1 MYSKIKL
8 WAIGLLTGLAGFFY
22 IMAESRKSQRDK
34 ASTQRDIAKRNTET
48 LNVINE
54 QSETISKKLNE
65 ARHRNAEVDQDEQS
79 KTKTQRRSG
88 SFGSYVD
95 RMRDDSTD

>member
-1 MYSKIKL
+1 MFSKIKY
-8 WAIGLLTGLAGFFY
+8 WAMGLLAGLAGFFY
-22 IMAESRKSQRDK
+22 LISKSRKSQRDR
-34 ASTQRDIAKRNTET
+34 ARTQRDIAKRNTET
-48 LNVINE
+48 LKVINE
-54 QSETISKKLNE
+54 QSASISNKLNE
-65 ARHRNAEVDQDEQS
+65 ARHRNAEVNQDEQS

>member
-8 WAIGLLTGLAGFFY
+8 WAIGLVTGLAGFFY
-22 IMAESRKSQRDK
+22 IMSESRKSQRDK
-34 ASTQRDIAKRNTET
+34 ARTQRDIAKRNTET
-48 LNVINE
+48 LKVINE
-54 QSETISKKLNE
+54 QSASISNKLNE

-79 KTKTQRRSG
+79 KTKTQRRRG

-95 RMRDDSTD
+95 RMRDDSAD

>member
-8 WAIGLLTGLAGFFY
+8 WAIGLVTGLAGFFY
-22 IMAESRKSQRDK
+22 IMSESRKSQRDK
-34 ASTQRDIAKRNTET
+34 ARTQRDIAKRNTET
-48 LNVINE
+48 LKVINE
-54 QSETISKKLNE
+54 QSATISDKLNA
-65 ARHRNAEVDQDEQS
+65 ARHRNAEVNQDEQS